1 MSQMKN
7 LLILIILFATYPA
20 WADWV
25 LLAEND
31 GRPLYFEPSNVIKS
45 GYMRR
50 VWIIKDKSDDSAEN
64 NQSLRSRF
72 EIDCNLRRY
81 RVLSATIYSEP
92 MGRGKK
98 IEAVGESVQW
108 DPIRSNGSPMDVLLH
123 KVCVK

>member
-1 MSQMKN
+1 MKN
-7 LLILIILFATYPA
+7 LLILIILFTAYPA

-50 VWIIKDKSDDSAEN
+50 VWTISDNSAEN
-64 NQSLRSRF
+64 NQSLRSRI

-81 RVLSATIYSEP
+81 RFLSATIYSEP

-98 IEAVGESVQW
+98 IETVGESILW